1 MSGPDWAPAPQ
12 RVIDSAEAIKAMADP
27 LRLKLLQLLMST
39 SERAWS
45 VKEMA
50 GALDQSVTKLYHHVK
65 ILESA
70 ALITDVETRVVSG
83 IVEHRYRASAKSL
96 RFDDS
101 LYGAPETRPDAIAQ
115 IAAVV
120 ETARDDLLDYL
131 NRDDADIDRVSVSRA
146 TLRLTPSEVATVNTT
161 IDDLVAGFVEARQAD
176 DRSSMPRTTMLFM
189 LHPVANPP
197 E

>member
-1 MSGPDWAPAPQ
+1 MTDADWAPAPQ

-83 IVEHRYRASAKSL
+83 IVEHQYRASQKSL

-131 NRDDADIDRVSVSRA
+131 NRDGADIDRVSVSRA

-161 IDDLVAGFVEARQAD
+161 IDDLIAGFVEARQAD